1 MERNFTSIV
10 FEVVSPNKRIKSIK
24 QYAKITMPREMS
36 IMDFMHSKYNEI
48 SINTIYEYFK

>member
-36 IMDFMHSKYNEI
+36 IMDFIHSKYNEI